1 MKIRFRVLA
10 LFLLSV
16 AVLGTDAAPTNAA
29 SRHAAVTPLAVAA
42 GGDTCATATVIASV
56 PLNND
61 TGDTTGATDNIRL
74 TGCAGLSLEGPDH
87 VYAFTVSA
95 GNNLTFTLTP
105 TDPEYDP
112 AIYVRTACA
121 QGAGTC
127 VAKTDA
133 VAGGQA
139 ESITVSGLAPGTYY
153 FFIDSAYPVEDPAG
167 EGHYSLSV
175 TGTLGTP
182 NNASFYTLTP
192 CRVLDTREA
201 SGSPALIAG
210 ATRVFT
216 VVGQGAGQC
225 QVPPTAKA
233 VSVNVTVT
241 QPTSPGYLTLFPGGT
256 PPLASTINFFPGQ
269 TRANNAIV
277 PLGANGTISVLDGQA
292 SGGTHFILDVNG
304 YFQ

>member
-1 MKIRFRVLA
+1 MRIRFRLLA

-42 GGDTCATATVIASV
+42 GGDTCATAVNIPSV
-56 PLNND
+56 PFND

-74 TGCAGLSLEGPDH
+74 TLCSGDSLEGPDH
-87 VYAFTVSA
+87 VYSFTVFA
-95 GNNLTFTLTP
+95 GSNLTFTLTP

-112 AIYVRTACA
+112 AIYIRTACA
-121 QGAGTC
+121 QGSGTC
-127 VAKTDA
+127 VARTDGGL
-133 VAGGQA
+133 GGQA

-153 FFIDSAYPVEDPAG
+153 FFIDSVYPVKDPAG

-201 SGSPALIAG
+201 SGAPALVAG

-241 QPTSPGYLTLFPGGT
+241 QPTSPGHLTVFPGGN

-277 PLGANGTISVLDGQA
+277 PLGANGTISVLDGQP